1 MNRTFK
7 VGEKVY
13 YSSYGADSELN
24 PFYECKGVILR
35 RLKRKREDVGLH
47 YTIRINGQRIHAH
60 EDELIGVKL

>member
-24 PFYECKGVILR
+24 PFSDYKGVILR
-35 RLKRKREDVGLH
+35 RLKRKREDVGTF

-60 EDELIGVKL
+60 EDELIGAKI